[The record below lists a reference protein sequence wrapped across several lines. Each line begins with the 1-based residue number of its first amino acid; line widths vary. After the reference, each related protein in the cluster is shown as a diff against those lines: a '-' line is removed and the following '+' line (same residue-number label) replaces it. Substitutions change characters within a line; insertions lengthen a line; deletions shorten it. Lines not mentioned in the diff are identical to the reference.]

1 MKELISCAMDCLGVA
16 VTIIDP
22 KGIILYYNSQAAKI
36 LDRKPEYIGCEVYNY
51 HKKPESNDKIK
62 SMIHD
67 FKNSLFSPLMAM
79 DQPQL
84 YCQYFDQI
92 EEFYTSIRKI
102 IPPLP
107 VWLGYRL
114 FFLNQGVFHI

>member
-1 MKELISCAMDCLGVA
+1 MKELINCAMDCLGVA

-51 HKKPESNDKIK
+51 HKKPDSNDKIK

-67 FKNSLFSPLMAM
+67 FKNGRINPFKYEAKPYGKSIFVTVSPILS
-79 DQPQL
+79 DGKFIGCVQSVIQKR
-84 YCQYFDQI
+84 DI
-92 EEFYTSIRKI
+92 EPEK
-102 IPPLP
+102 
-107 VWLGYRL
+107 
-114 FFLNQGVFHI
+114 